1 MKKSLLSFSMLV
13 LGIGL
18 FSTQT
23 FAQDDAG
30 GSSFQGIA
38 PAPTAADGSI
48 TVAIVPP
55 PGVRSVKRN
64 NGDASSAY
72 GVAEARLA
80 FTKGMNIG
88 NPRLT
93 KITYL
98 IGGAEIPNAVLC
110 DCSVTDLQKSYISYS
125 LSKNVNPAKKL
136 MFHFRYENG
145 DTFSIPETN

>member
-1 MKKSLLSFSMLV
+1 MKKRLLSFSMLI
-13 LGIGL
+13 LSIGL
-18 FSTQT
+18 FSTKT

-30 GSSFQGIA
+30 GASFQGIS
-38 PAPTAADGSI
+38 GSTTGTT

-55 PGVRSVKRN
+55 AGVRNVKRN

-80 FTKGMNIG
+80 FTRGMDIG
-88 NPRLT
+88 NPKLV

-98 IGGAEIPNAVLC
+98 VGGAEIPNAVMC
-110 DCSVTDLQKSYISYS
+110 DCAVTDVQKSYISYS

-136 MFHFRYENG
+136 MFHFSYSDG
-145 DTFSIPETN
+145 STFSIPETN

>member
-1 MKKSLLSFSMLV
+1 MKKRLLSFSMLV

-30 GSSFQGIA
+30 GSSFQGV
-38 PAPTAADGSI
+38 TATPPIADGSV

-88 NPRLT
+88 EPRLV
-93 KITYL
+93 KITY
-98 IGGAEIPNAVLC
+98 IVGGAEIPNPLMC
-110 DCSVTDLQKSYISYS
+110 DCAVTDLQKSYISYS

-136 MFHFRYENG
+136 MFHFSYPDG
-145 DTFSIPETN
+145 STFSIPETN